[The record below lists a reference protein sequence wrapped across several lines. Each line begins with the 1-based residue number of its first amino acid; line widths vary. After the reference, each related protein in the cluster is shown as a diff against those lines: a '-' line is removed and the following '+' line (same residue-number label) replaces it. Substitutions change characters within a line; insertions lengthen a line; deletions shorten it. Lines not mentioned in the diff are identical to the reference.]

1 MTDNTAP
8 TGQSKA
14 AAATAASKN
23 REVDTGKPSPKGATP
38 ETPKASYERDGNQL
52 VTALNLL
59 RYLWPSDKPRLRML
73 FVFTVLAILLGQ
85 MFLAVTPL
93 VFATV
98 VDAVGGEGVFPTA
111 SIALIIGLV
120 TAFGLARLL
129 AQGSQELSSALFIF
143 VGQNGIRTVALD
155 TFRHLHQLSLRFH
168 LDRQTGGLSRAIERG
183 TKGIEFVLRMMTFN
197 LVPTTFAILIVSA
210 ILLVNFGTLYAV
222 ITFVTVVGYIAY
234 TIAVTEW
241 RIKYRRMMN
250 ETDSE
255 ATTKAVDSLLNYET
269 VKYFS
274 NEQHEAVRYDSALK
288 GYESAAVNSQLS
300 LSLLNLG
307 QGVIIAG
314 GLILLLSMAVPQ
326 VMNGEMTVGDFVAIQ
341 AYLIQLY
348 LPLNFLGFAYREIK
362 QGLVDMEY
370 MFNLLEVEREVPD
383 QPGAVPI
390 AVQGGR
396 LAFDAVDFGY
406 NDDRQ
411 ILHKL
416 DFTVEPGKTLAIV
429 GPSGSGKSTIGRMLF
444 RFYDVWDGGILIDG
458 QDLRSVTQS
467 SLREAIGIVPQD
479 TVLFNDTIAY
489 NIAYG
494 RPDASREDVIRAA
507 KLAQIHNF
515 ILDLP
520 EGYDTRVGERGL
532 KLSGGERQRVS
543 IARTILKDPAILLFD
558 EATSALD
565 TDTES
570 AIQASLAAVSK
581 DRTTLIIAHR
591 LSTVVMLMR
600 LLCSIRAK
608 SSKMALITPFWRAMG
623 SMRTCGTRNRK
634 LMSNCRKA

>member
-507 KLAQIHNF
+507 ELAQIHNF

-591 LSTVVMLMR
+591 LSTVVDADAIIVLDKGKIVENGSHHA
-600 LLCSIRAK
+600 LLARDGVYAHMWHSQQEADE
-608 SSKMALITPFWRAMG
+608 
-623 SMRTCGTRNRK
+623 
-634 LMSNCRKA
+634 

>member
-1 MTDNTAP
+1 MTDKSASPGQPQAATVSAIPKSKAP
-8 TGQSKA
+8 GAAKPGQS
-14 AAATAASKN
+14 
-23 REVDTGKPSPKGATP
+23 GGAP

-52 VTALNLL
+52 ITALNLL
-59 RYLWPSDKPRLRML
+59 RYLWPANKPRLRLL
-73 FVFTVLAILLGQ
+73 FVLTGLSILLGQ
-85 MFLAVTPL
+85 LFLAVTPL
-93 VFATV
+93 VFAAA
-98 VDAVGGEGVFPTA
+98 VDAIGGEGAFPNA
-111 SIALIIGLV
+111 SIAVIVGLV
-120 TAFGLARLL
+120 AAFGLARLL
-129 AQGSQELSSALFIF
+129 SQGSQELSSALFIF
-143 VGQNGIRTVALD
+143 VGQNGIRTVALE
-155 TFRHLHQLSLRFH
+155 TFRHLHKLSLRFH

-197 LVPTTFAILIVSA
+197 LIPTAFAILIVST
-210 ILLVNFGTLYAV
+210 ILLINFGALYAI
-222 ITFVTVVGYIAY
+222 ITFVTVVGYIIY
-234 TIAVTEW
+234 TVAVTEW
-241 RIKYRRMMN
+241 RLKYRRMMN

-274 NEQHEAVRYDSALK
+274 NENHEAARYDRALK
-288 GYESAAVNSQLS
+288 GYESAAVTSQLS
-300 LSLLNLG
+300 LSLLNIG
-307 QGVIIAG
+307 QGIIIAG
-314 GLILLLSMAVPQ
+314 GLVLLLGMAVPQ
-326 VMNGEMTVGDFVAIQ
+326 VVNGEMTVGDFVAIQ

-383 QPGAVPI
+383 REGATPI
-390 AVQGGR
+390 AVEGGH
-396 LAFDAVDFGY
+396 LAFRTVDFGY

-411 ILHKL
+411 ILHEL
-416 DFTVEPGKTLAIV
+416 DFAVEPGKTLAIV

-444 RFYDVWDGGILIDG
+444 RFYDVWGGGIEIDG
-458 QDLRSVTQS
+458 QDLRDVTQS

-494 RPDASREDVIRAA
+494 RPNASREEVIQAA
-507 KLAQIHNF
+507 ELAQIHQF
-515 ILDLP
+515 IMELP

-543 IARTILKDPAILLFD
+543 IARTILKDPSILLFD

-570 AIQASLAAVSK
+570 AIQASLAAVSR
-581 DRTTLIIAHR
+581 DRTTLVIAHR
-591 LSTVVMLMR
+591 LSTVVDADEIIVLDKGKIVEKGAHQV
-600 LLCSIRAK
+600 LLERDGIYAHMWHSQQEADE
-608 SSKMALITPFWRAMG
+608 
-623 SMRTCGTRNRK
+623 
-634 LMSNCRKA
+634 

>member
-1 MTDNTAP
+1 MTDNTATP
-8 TGQSKA
+8 GQSKA
-14 AAATAASKN
+14 GTSPAASKN
-23 REVDTGKPSPKGATP
+23 RASSTGKPGSTGAAP

-52 VTALNLL
+52 LTALNLL

-85 MFLAVTPL
+85 IFLAMTPL

-98 VDAVGGEGVFPTA
+98 VDAVGGEGLFPTA

-129 AQGSQELSSALFIF
+129 SQGSQELSSALFIF

-210 ILLVNFGTLYAV
+210 ILLVNFGALYAV
-222 ITFVTVVGYIAY
+222 ITFVTVVGYVAY

-250 ETDSE
+250 ASDSE

-274 NEQHEAVRYDSALK
+274 NERHEAVRYDRALK

-370 MFNLLEVEREVPD
+370 MFNLLDVEREVPD
-383 QPGAVPI
+383 ADGAVPI
-390 AVQGGR
+390 AVDGGR
-396 LAFDAVDFGY
+396 LAFNAVDFGY

-444 RFYDVWDGGILIDG
+444 RFYDVWDGGIAIDG
-458 QDLRSVTQS
+458 QDLRAVTQS
-467 SLREAIGIVPQD
+467 SLREVIGIVPQD

-494 RPDASREDVIRAA
+494 RPEATREDVIRAA
-507 KLAQIHNF
+507 QLAQIHEF
-515 ILDLP
+515 ILGLP

-543 IARTILKDPAILLFD
+543 IARTILKDPSILLFD

-591 LSTVVMLMR
+591 LSTVVDADEIIVLDKGK
-600 LLCSIRAK
+600 IV
-608 SSKMALITPFWRAMG
+608 
-623 SMRTCGTRNRK
+623 
-634 LMSNCRKA
+634 

>member
-1 MTDNTAP
+1 MTDNTANP
-8 TGQSKA
+8 GQSKDA
-14 AAATAASKN
+14 AGSAVPRTK
-23 REVDTGKPSPKGATP
+23 GPSAGMPAGSGGAP
-38 ETPKASYERDGNQL
+38 DTPKASYERDGNQF

-59 RYLWPSDKPRLRML
+59 RYLWPADKPRLRLL
-73 FVFTVLAILLGQ
+73 FVLTGLAILAGQ
-85 MFLAVTPL
+85 LFLAVTPL
-93 VFATV
+93 VFATA
-98 VDAVGGEGVFPTA
+98 VDAVGGEGAFPNA
-111 SIALIIGLV
+111 SLALIVGLV
-120 TAFGLARLL
+120 AAFGLARLL

-143 VGQNGIRTVALD
+143 VGQNGIRTVALE

-197 LVPTTFAILIVSA
+197 LVPTTFAIVIVSV
-210 ILLVNFGTLYAV
+210 ILLVNFGAIYAI
-222 ITFVTVVGYIAY
+222 ITFVTVVGYIIY

-250 ETDSE
+250 QTDSE

-274 NEQHEAVRYDSALK
+274 NEDHEAVRYDSALR

-314 GLILLLSMAVPQ
+314 GLVLLLSLAVPS
-326 VMNGEMTVGDFVAIQ
+326 VMSGEMTVGDFVAIQ

-383 QPGAVPI
+383 GPGATDI
-390 AVQGGR
+390 AVSGGL
-396 LAFDAVDFGY
+396 LAFRDVDFGY
-406 NDDRQ
+406 NNDRQ

-416 DFTVEPGKTLAIV
+416 DFEVQPGKTLAIV

-444 RFYDVWDGGILIDG
+444 RFYDVWDGGIEIDG
-458 QDLRSVTQS
+458 QDLRGVTQS

-494 RPDASREDVIRAA
+494 RPNASRDEVIEAA

-543 IARTILKDPAILLFD
+543 IARTILKNPAILLFD

-570 AIQASLAAVSK
+570 AIQASLAAVSR
-581 DRTTLIIAHR
+581 DRTTLVIAHR
-591 LSTVVMLMR
+591 LSTVVDADEIIVLDKGR
-600 LLCSIRAK
+600 IVEKGAHQVLLERDGVYAHMWHSQQEADE
-608 SSKMALITPFWRAMG
+608 
-623 SMRTCGTRNRK
+623 
-634 LMSNCRKA
+634 

>member
-1 MTDNTAP
+1 MGQNMTD
-8 TGQSKA
+8 
-14 AAATAASKN
+14 AATPKSDKANSVVPKTKGPG
-23 REVDTGKPSPKGATP
+23 RVKPANSGGAP

-52 VTALNLL
+52 LTALKLL
-59 RYLWPSDKPRLRML
+59 RYLWPAGKPRLRLL
-73 FVFTVLAILLGQ
+73 FVLTGLAILLGQ
-85 MFLAVTPL
+85 VFLAATPM
-93 VFATV
+93 VFATA
-98 VDAVGGEGVFPTA
+98 VDAVSGEGAFANATVA
-111 SIALIIGLV
+111 VIISLV
-120 TAFGLARLL
+120 VAFGLARLL
-129 AQGSQELSSALFIF
+129 SQGSQELSSALFIF
-143 VGQNGIRTVALD
+143 VGQNGIRTVALE

-197 LVPTTFAILIVSA
+197 LIPTGFAIVIVSV
-210 ILLVNFGTLYAV
+210 ILLLNFGAVYAI
-222 ITFVTVVGYIAY
+222 ITFVTVVGYIIY

-241 RIKYRRMMN
+241 RLKYRRMMN

-274 NEQHEAVRYDSALK
+274 NERHEAARYDRALK

-307 QGVIIAG
+307 QGIIIAG
-314 GLILLLSMAVPQ
+314 GLILLLGLAVPR
-326 VMNGEMTVGDFVAIQ
+326 VVAGDMTVGDFVAIQ

-362 QGLVDMEY
+362 QGLIDMEY
-370 MFNLLEVEREVPD
+370 MFNLLDVEREVPD
-383 QPGAVPI
+383 RDGAQPLAVDG
-390 AVQGGR
+390 GGR
-396 LAFDAVDFGY
+396 LVFRQVDFGY

-416 DFTVEPGKTLAIV
+416 DFDLAPGKTLAIV

-444 RFYDVWDGGILIDG
+444 RFYDVWDGQIEIDG
-458 QDLRSVTQS
+458 QDLRDVTQH
-467 SLREAIGIVPQD
+467 SLRENIGIVPQD

-494 RPDASREDVIRAA
+494 RPDASREDVVEAA
-507 KLAQIHNF
+507 KLAQIHDF

-543 IARTILKDPAILLFD
+543 IARTILKNPSILLFD

-581 DRTTLIIAHR
+581 DRTTLVIAHR
-591 LSTVVMLMR
+591 LSTVVDADQIIVLDKGKIVEKGSHQA
-600 LLCSIRAK
+600 LLAQDGVYSHMWHAQQE
-608 SSKMALITPFWRAMG
+608 ADQ
-623 SMRTCGTRNRK
+623 
-634 LMSNCRKA
+634 

>member
-1 MTDNTAP
+1 MTDTTSTPGQTNASASSAVPKNSQTGTAKS
-8 TGQSKA
+8 GQSGG
-14 AAATAASKN
+14 S
-23 REVDTGKPSPKGATP
+23 P

-52 VTALNLL
+52 ITALKLL
-59 RYLWPSDKPRLRML
+59 RYLWPAQRPRLRLL
-73 FVFTVLAILLGQ
+73 FVLTGLAILMGQ
-85 MFLAVTPL
+85 LFLAVTPL
-93 VFATV
+93 VFATA
-98 VDAVGGEGVFPTA
+98 VDSVGGEGWFPSA

-129 AQGSQELSSALFIF
+129 SQASQELSSALFIF
-143 VGQNGIRTVALD
+143 VGQNGIRTVALE

-197 LVPTTFAILIVSA
+197 LIPTTFAIFIVSA
-210 ILLVNFGTLYAV
+210 ILLLNFGAIYAI
-222 ITFVTVVGYIAY
+222 ITFVTVVGYIIY

-241 RIKYRRMMN
+241 RLKYRRMMN

-274 NEQHEAVRYDSALK
+274 NEDHEAVRYDGALK

-314 GLILLLSMAVPQ
+314 GLVLLLGMAVPQ
-326 VMNGEMTVGDFVAIQ
+326 VVSGEMTVGDFVAIQ

-383 QPGAVPI
+383 REGAVPVMVDG
-390 AVQGGR
+390 AQ
-396 LAFDAVDFGY
+396 LAFRTVDFGY

-411 ILHKL
+411 ILHQL

-444 RFYDVWDGGILIDG
+444 RFYDVWAGGIEIDG
-458 QDLRSVTQS
+458 QDLRDVTQS
-467 SLREAIGIVPQD
+467 SLRGAIGIVPQD

-494 RPDASREDVIRAA
+494 RPNASQEEVIKAA
-507 KLAQIHNF
+507 ELAQIHQF
-515 ILDLP
+515 IMELP

-570 AIQASLAAVSK
+570 AIQASLAAVSR
-581 DRTTLIIAHR
+581 DRTTLVIAHR
-591 LSTVVMLMR
+591 LSTVVDADEIIVLEKGKIVEKGAHHA
-600 LLCSIRAK
+600 LLE
-608 SSKMALITPFWRAMG
+608 
-623 SMRTCGTRNRK
+623 RNGVYAH
-634 LMSNCRKA
+634 MWHSQQEADE

>member
-1 MTDNTAP
+1 MTDTATP
-8 TGQSKA
+8 KSDKA
-14 AAATAASKN
+14 NSVVPKT
-23 REVDTGKPSPKGATP
+23 KGAGRSKPAESGGAP

-52 VTALNLL
+52 LTALKLL
-59 RYLWPSDKPRLRML
+59 RYLWPEGKPRLRLL
-73 FVFTVLAILLGQ
+73 FVLTGGAILMGQ
-85 MFLAVTPL
+85 LFLAVTPM
-93 VFATV
+93 VFATA
-98 VDAVGGEGVFPTA
+98 VDAVSGEGNFTNVG
-111 SIALIIGLV
+111 IALVIGLV
-120 TAFGLARLL
+120 VAFGLARL
-129 AQGSQELSSALFIF
+129 ASQASQELSSALFIF
-143 VGQNGIRTVALD
+143 VGQNGIRTVALE
-155 TFRHLHQLSLRFH
+155 TFQHLHKLSLRFH

-197 LVPTTFAILIVSA
+197 LIPTGFAILIVST
-210 ILLVNFGTLYAV
+210 ILLLNFGAVYAI
-222 ITFVTVVGYIAY
+222 ITFVTVVGYIIY

-241 RIKYRRMMN
+241 RLKYRRLMN

-274 NEQHEAVRYDSALK
+274 NENHEASRYDRALK
-288 GYESAAVNSQLS
+288 GYEKAAVNSQLS

-307 QGVIIAG
+307 QGIIIAG
-314 GLILLLSMAVPQ
+314 GLILLLGLAVPR
-326 VMNGEMTVGDFVAIQ
+326 VMAGDMTVGDFVAIQ

-362 QGLVDMEY
+362 QGLIDMEY
-370 MFNLLEVEREVPD
+370 MFNLLDVEREVPD
-383 QPGAVPI
+383 REGAHQLNVE
-390 AVQGGR
+390 GGR
-396 LAFDAVDFGY
+396 LAFNNVDFGY

-416 DFTVEPGKTLAIV
+416 DFDLAPGKTLAIV

-444 RFYDVWDGGILIDG
+444 RFYDVWDGNIEIDG
-458 QDLRSVTQS
+458 QDLRDVTQH
-467 SLREAIGIVPQD
+467 SLRENIGIVPQD

-494 RPDASREDVIRAA
+494 RPDASRDDVVEAA
-507 KLAQIHNF
+507 KLAQIHDF
-515 ILDLP
+515 IMDLP

-543 IARTILKDPAILLFD
+543 IARTILKNPSILLFD

-581 DRTTLIIAHR
+581 DRTTLVIAHR
-591 LSTVVMLMR
+591 LSTVVDADQIIVLDKGKIVEKGSHHA
-600 LLCSIRAK
+600 LLEQDGVYAHMWHSQQEADD
-608 SSKMALITPFWRAMG
+608 
-623 SMRTCGTRNRK
+623 
-634 LMSNCRKA
+634 

>member
-222 ITFVTVVGYIAY
+222 ITFVTVVGYYCLHHRCDRVADQ
-234 TIAVTEW
+234 VSPDDE
-241 RIKYRRMMN
+241 RDGLR
-250 ETDSE
+250 
-255 ATTKAVDSLLNYET
+255 
-269 VKYFS
+269 S
-274 NEQHEAVRYDSALK
+274 ND
-288 GYESAAVNSQLS
+288 
-300 LSLLNLG
+300 
-307 QGVIIAG
+307 QGC
-314 GLILLLSMAVPQ
+314 
-326 VMNGEMTVGDFVAIQ
+326 
-341 AYLIQLY
+341 
-348 LPLNFLGFAYREIK
+348 
-362 QGLVDMEY
+362 
-370 MFNLLEVEREVPD
+370 
-383 QPGAVPI
+383 
-390 AVQGGR
+390 R
-396 LAFDAVDFGY
+396 LAIELR
-406 NDDRQ
+406 DRQ
-411 ILHKL
+411 VFL
-416 DFTVEPGKTLAIV
+416 
-429 GPSGSGKSTIGRMLF
+429 
-444 RFYDVWDGGILIDG
+444 
-458 QDLRSVTQS
+458 Q
-467 SLREAIGIVPQD
+467 
-479 TVLFNDTIAY
+479 
-489 NIAYG
+489 
-494 RPDASREDVIRAA
+494 RAA
-507 KLAQIHNF
+507 
-515 ILDLP
+515 
-520 EGYDTRVGERGL
+520 RG
-532 KLSGGERQRVS
+532 R
-543 IARTILKDPAILLFD
+543 
-558 EATSALD
+558 AL
-565 TDTES
+565 
-570 AIQASLAAVSK
+570 
-581 DRTTLIIAHR
+581 
-591 LSTVVMLMR
+591 
-600 LLCSIRAK
+600 
-608 SSKMALITPFWRAMG
+608 
-623 SMRTCGTRNRK
+623 
-634 LMSNCRKA
+634 

>member
-23 REVDTGKPSPKGATP
+23 READTGKPSPKGATP

-98 VDAVGGEGVFPTA
+98 VDAVGGEGFFPTA

-274 NEQHEAVRYDSALK
+274 NEQHEAVRYD
-288 GYESAAVNSQLS
+288 
-300 LSLLNLG
+300 
-307 QGVIIAG
+307 
-314 GLILLLSMAVPQ
+314 
-326 VMNGEMTVGDFVAIQ
+326 
-341 AYLIQLY
+341 
-348 LPLNFLGFAYREIK
+348 
-362 QGLVDMEY
+362 
-370 MFNLLEVEREVPD
+370 
-383 QPGAVPI
+383 GA
-390 AVQGGR
+390 
-396 LAFDAVDFGY
+396 
-406 NDDRQ
+406 
-411 ILHKL
+411 
-416 DFTVEPGKTLAIV
+416 
-429 GPSGSGKSTIGRMLF
+429 PS
-444 RFYDVWDGGILIDG
+444 
-458 QDLRSVTQS
+458 
-467 SLREAIGIVPQD
+467 
-479 TVLFNDTIAY
+479 
-489 NIAYG
+489 
-494 RPDASREDVIRAA
+494 
-507 KLAQIHNF
+507 
-515 ILDLP
+515 
-520 EGYDTRVGERGL
+520 
-532 KLSGGERQRVS
+532 
-543 IARTILKDPAILLFD
+543 
-558 EATSALD
+558 
-565 TDTES
+565 
-570 AIQASLAAVSK
+570 
-581 DRTTLIIAHR
+581 
-591 LSTVVMLMR
+591 
-600 LLCSIRAK
+600 
-608 SSKMALITPFWRAMG
+608 
-623 SMRTCGTRNRK
+623 
-634 LMSNCRKA
+634 